1 MLLFSGIRWN
11 DNRQQ
16 SRRKRFLHLSVSIR
30 TVRTSSWLYLHAVG
44 LQSQSMDTRRCLDCS
59 LYRITSTTVCY
70 CTDCN
75 SHFPISDRPFV

>member
-1 MLLFSGIRWN
+1 MIMLLFSGIRWN

-44 LQSQSMDTRRCLDCS
+44 L
-59 LYRITSTTVCY
+59 
-70 CTDCN
+70 
-75 SHFPISDRPFV
+75 